1 MKKLLTA
8 AAAAALAF
16 SSSAAMAEYYR
27 PGLLG
32 VNTNLRPASPAPA
45 PAPAPRPV
53 APAPAPM
60 SRNIDLRPL
69 PPRPLIERP
78 APAPLPSPAPRVN
91 VQASPGD
98 QPSQGNLHVT
108 APVTPKTSVTGT
120 VTGTL
125 NLPPNQG
132 TPTLDGAKVD
142 VTHSTP

>member
-16 SSSAAMAEYYR
+16 SSSAAMAEYSR

-32 VNTNLRPASPAPA
+32 VNTNLRPASPTP
-45 PAPAPRPV
+45 